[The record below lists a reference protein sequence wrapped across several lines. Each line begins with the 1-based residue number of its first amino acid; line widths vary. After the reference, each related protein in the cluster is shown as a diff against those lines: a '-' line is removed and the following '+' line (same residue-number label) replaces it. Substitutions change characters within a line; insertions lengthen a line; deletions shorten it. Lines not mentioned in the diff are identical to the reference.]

1 MGIAITNPLA
11 TSQSQTTP
19 TGTSSATAASSA
31 SAPSNLA
38 NQNTFLQLLVAQLQ
52 NQDPLNPEDG
62 TQFVSQLAQLSE
74 LQQVISI
81 NQGVSNIATAITTTP
96 TPTTSAS
103 TQSSA
108 GSTQDSAADSS
119 SKTTPT

>member
-1 MGIAITNPLA
+1 MGIALTNPLA
-11 TSQSQTTP
+11 TSQSQTAP
-19 TGTSSATAASSA
+19 GSASAANAASSA
-31 SAPSNLA
+31 PATSNLA

-81 NQGVSNIATAITTTP
+81 NQGVSNIATAVTTAA
-96 TPTTSAS
+96 PTTS
-103 TQSSA
+103 TTSSS
-108 GSTQDSAADSS
+108 GSPQDSPVDSS
-119 SKTTPT
+119 SKTT

>member
-1 MGIAITNPLA
+1 MGIALTNPLA
-11 TSQSQTTP
+11 TSQPQTTSTSP
-19 TGTSSATAASSA
+19 SAANASSSDSATSS
-31 SAPSNLA
+31 LA

-81 NQGVSNIATAITTTP
+81 GQGVSTIATDISTATSP
-96 TPTTSAS
+96 ASATTSA
-103 TQSSA
+103 A
-108 GSTQDSAADSS
+108 GSTPSSTPASGSAS
-119 SKTTPT
+119 

>member
-11 TSQSQTTP
+11 TSQPQTTP

-31 SAPSNLA
+31 SATSNLA

-81 NQGVSNIATAITTTP
+81 NQGVSNIATAITTP